1 MHHSEVLQDH
11 VHGLRKIFFPI
22 QDTDAFQQGTLN
34 IKLALH
40 SLADIFLFR
49 NVDGEFQPGKTAI
62 PADQLV
68 SEQIM
73 AVRNGI
79 RELPSVERFAVEKL
93 IRTKRTRRVNA
104 LQDFIALPAFSDVR
118 KPEYLFSKLVQIQDF
133 IRGDIAY
140 INDFIHFLHNN
151 LQQALR
157 AVFVFTGN
165 ILCFGKRCCH
175 NANPFTFWMTAIFKI
190 AQPRTS

>member
-1 MHHSEVLQDH
+1 MHHSEVLQNH
-11 VHGLRKIFFPI
+11 VHGLWKIFFPI
-22 QDTDAFQQGTLN
+22 QDADAFQQGTLN

-40 SLADIFLFR
+40 SLADFLFR

-79 RELPSVERFAVEKL
+79 CELPSVKRFTVEKL
-93 IRTKRTRRVNA
+93 IRTKRTRRVKA

-118 KPEYLFSKLVQIQDF
+118 KPEFLFSKLVQIQDF

-140 INDFIHFLHNN
+140 INDFIQFLHNN

-157 AVFVFTGN
+157 AVFVLTGN
-165 ILCFGKRCCH
+165 ILRIGKRCCH
-175 NANPFTFWMTAIFKI
+175 NANPFTFWMTTIFRI
-190 AQPRTS
+190 VQPRTS

>member
-11 VHGLRKIFFPI
+11 VHGLRKIFFPV

-104 LQDFIALPAFSDVR
+104 IIICNRLSGQSSCSPETYCALEKDVVIMR
-118 KPEYLFSKLVQIQDF
+118 THS
-133 IRGDIAY
+133 
-140 INDFIHFLHNN
+140 HF
-151 LQQALR
+151 
-157 AVFVFTGN
+157 G
-165 ILCFGKRCCH
+165 
-175 NANPFTFWMTAIFKI
+175 
-190 AQPRTS
+190 

>member
-1 MHHSEVLQDH
+1 
-11 VHGLRKIFFPI
+11 
-22 QDTDAFQQGTLN
+22 
-34 IKLALH
+34 
-40 SLADIFLFR
+40 
-49 NVDGEFQPGKTAI
+49 
-62 PADQLV
+62 
-68 SEQIM
+68 M

-157 AVFVFTGN
+157 AVFVLTGN

-175 NANPFTFWMTAIFKI
+175 NANPFTFWMTTIFKI